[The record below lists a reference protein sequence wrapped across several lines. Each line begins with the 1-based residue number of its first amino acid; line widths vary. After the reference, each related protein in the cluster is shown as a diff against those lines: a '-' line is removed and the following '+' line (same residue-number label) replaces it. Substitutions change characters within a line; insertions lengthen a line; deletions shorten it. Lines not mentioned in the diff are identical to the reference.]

1 MLDKPLYIPTPPLAN
16 DWQRLYRQYEKCNR
30 AIVAEMAASRTTRID
45 IDPELLAKHHAAAR
59 VLIECPT
66 THFIQVGQKMRV
78 VQNLANIDQIF
89 PNLSL
94 IIVQDIFALLG
105 IENADTA
112 LLPTPHAV
120 A

>member
-1 MLDKPLYIPTPPLAN
+1 MPDKPLYIPSPPLAN
-16 DWQRLYRQYEKCNR
+16 DWQRLYRQYEKWNQ
-30 AIVAEMAASRTTRID
+30 AILSEMAASRATRD
-45 IDPELLAKHHAAAR
+45 DLNPELLAKHHAAAH

-89 PNLSL
+89 PNLSH
-94 IIVQDIFALLG
+94 IIVQDIFKLLG